1 MYEQY
6 WNLDRRPFD
15 NTLHPE
21 FFYAGETHQSAR
33 LKVRYAIENRLGAGL
48 LVGGTGSG
56 KSFLAG
62 ALAHELADNYR
73 PIVHLVFPQLSP
85 AELLAY
91 IAVELGAEDPL
102 SAGDSGMDRALRSFE
117 HQLRRHSEQ
126 GRRPTIFIDDAHLI
140 EDLRVF
146 QTLQL
151 LLNFQQ
157 QSRYDFSLILI
168 GERTLAGKL
177 ARMAQLDER
186 IGVRAVLE
194 PLSHAETADYVRHRL
209 DVAGAARA
217 IFDETALRAVSELSS
232 GMPRRVNRLC
242 DLALVVG
249 YAENLKVIT
258 AAEIIG
264 VAEELP
270 ATAAA

>member
-1 MYEQY
+1 MYEHY

-15 NTLHPE
+15 NTLLPE
-21 FFYAGETHQSAR
+21 FFFAGESHQSAR

-62 ALAHELADNYR
+62 ALLHELADTFR
-73 PIVHLVFPQLSP
+73 PVVHLVFPQLSP
-85 AELLAY
+85 AELIAY
-91 IAVELGAEDPL
+91 LAVELGAEDPR
-102 SAGDSGMDRALRSFE
+102 SAGDGGLDRSLRKLEERLRHHAE
-117 HQLRRHSEQ
+117 H

-140 EDLRVF
+140 DDTRVF
-146 QTLQL
+146 RTLQL

-157 QSRYDFSLILI
+157 QSRYDFSLILL
-168 GERTLAGKL
+168 GERTLAGRL
-177 ARMAQLDER
+177 SRMAQLDER

-194 PLSHAETADYVRHRL
+194 PLAAEETAAYVRHRL
-209 DVAGAARA
+209 EVAGASRP
-217 IFDETALRAVSELSS
+217 IFDDGALRMIAELSF
-232 GMPRRVNRLC
+232 GLPRRINRLC

-249 YAENLKVIT
+249 YADGLKLIT
-258 AAEIIG
+258 AAEIQG

-270 ATAAA
+270 AAAAA

>member
-1 MYEQY
+1 MYELY

-15 NTLHPE
+15 HTMLPD
-21 FFYAGETHQSAR
+21 FFFAGDTHQAAR

-62 ALAHELADNYR
+62 ALLHELEDKYR
-73 PIVHLVFPQLSP
+73 PVVHLVFPQLSP
-85 AELLAY
+85 AEMLAY
-91 IAVELGAEDPL
+91 LAVELGADDPR
-102 SAGDSGMDRALRSFE
+102 SSGDGGLDRSLRKLE
-117 HQLRRHSEQ
+117 ERLRFHAEQ

-140 EDLRVF
+140 DDVRVF
-146 QTLQL
+146 QTLQQ

-168 GERTLAGKL
+168 GERTLAGRL
-177 ARMAQLDER
+177 SRMSQLDER
-186 IGVRAVLE
+186 IGIRAVLE
-194 PLSHAETADYVRHRL
+194 PLSVDETAAYVKHRL
-209 DVAGAARA
+209 EVAGASRT
-217 IFDETALRAVSELSS
+217 IFDDGALKMIAELSS
-232 GMPRRVNRLC
+232 GLPRRINRLC

-249 YAENLKVIT
+249 YAENLKLIT

-270 ATAAA
+270 STAAA